1 MMMKTTRIMLAVML
15 TALVCTQVTAQ
26 GFQRETFP
34 EGSYS
39 PVTNVNRS
47 GYPRVLKD
55 NSVMFRV
62 NAPQAQQVQ
71 IDLCGTKYDMQKSE
85 SGVWTVTTK
94 PQVPGF
100 HYYFLIVDGVSTA
113 DPASQSF
120 FGCSRWS
127 SAIEIKEEGM
137 DDFEVK
143 NVAHGEVRT
152 VYYYSKVDEEWRP
165 LMIYTPANYNA
176 VKAPLPVVYI
186 QHGGGEDHR
195 GWMEQGR
202 TAQMMD
208 NLIAAG
214 KARPM
219 VIVSSNSNVRSRN
232 GGFGGG
238 YSWEGMQAFRKEL
251 LENIIPF
258 VEKNYKVRKDRKGRA
273 MCGLSMGGG
282 QSFYIGLRDPEV
294 FANVGVFST
303 GMFGGIQGAS
313 NFDLEKEVPGI
324 LTDTHTFNK
333 NFDVFFM
340 TCGEQD
346 PRIEYT
352 RNIVK
357 QMGNK
362 GVEVRFNSYPGDH
375 EWQVWRK
382 SLYEFVQYLFRFN

>member
-1 MMMKTTRIMLAVML
+1 MLAVLL
-15 TALVCTQVTAQ
+15 TAIFCTQVGAQ
-26 GFQRETFP
+26 GFRRENFP

-39 PVTNVNRS
+39 PVTNINRS
-47 GYPRVLKD
+47 GYPRVLDD

-62 NAPQAQQVQ
+62 NAPQAQLVQ
-71 IDLCGTKYDMQKSE
+71 IDLGGTKYDMQKTDG
-85 SGVWTVTTK
+85 GVWTVTTK
-94 PQVPGF
+94 PQAPGF
-100 HYYFLIVDGVSTA
+100 HYYSLVVDGVSVA
-113 DPASQSF
+113 DPASQTY

-127 SAIEIKEEGM
+127 SAIEIVESGM
-137 DDFEVK
+137 DDFEVQD
-143 NVAHGEVRT
+143 VPHGEVRI
-152 VYYYSKVDEEWRP
+152 VHYFSQVEGAWRP
-165 LMIYTPANYNA
+165 LIVYTPAGYDEGT
-176 VKAPLPVVYI
+176 KEYPVVYI

-202 TAQMMD
+202 TAQIMD
-208 NLIAAG
+208 NLIANGRAV
-214 KARPM
+214 PM
-219 VIVSSNSNVRSRN
+219 IVVSANSNVLSRN
-232 GGFGGG
+232 GGMGGG
-238 YSWEGMQAFRKEL
+238 YSWQGMQTFRGEL
-251 LENIIPF
+251 IENVIPF
-258 VEKNYKVRKDRKGRA
+258 VEKAFRVKKDRKSRA

-324 LTDTHTFNK
+324 LTDTKTFNQQ
-333 NFDVFFM
+333 FDVFFL

-357 QMGNK
+357 KMQEGGI
-362 GVEVRFNSYPGDH
+362 GVKFNSYPGDH

-382 SLYEFVQYLFRFN
+382 SLHEFAQYLFK

>member
-1 MMMKTTRIMLAVML
+1 MKITINMMLAAML
-15 TALVCTQVTAQ
+15 TAAVCTQVAAQ
-26 GFQRETFP
+26 GFNRESFP

-39 PVTNVNRS
+39 PVTNINRS
-47 GYPRVLKD
+47 GYPRVLTD

-62 NAPQAQQVQ
+62 VAPQAQNVQ

-85 SGVWTVTTK
+85 DGTWTVTTK
-94 PQVPGF
+94 SQVPGF
-100 HYYFLIVDGVSTA
+100 HYYFLVVDGVSVA

-120 FGCSRWS
+120 YGCGRWS
-127 SAIEIKEEGM
+127 SAIEIPEEGM

-143 NVAHGEVRT
+143 AVPHGEVRT
-152 VYYYSKVDEEWRP
+152 VNYYSKVDGSWRP
-165 LMIYTPANYNA
+165 LMVYTPAGYNEGQQDY
-176 VKAPLPVVYI
+176 PVVYI

-202 TAQMMD
+202 TAQIMD

-214 KARPM
+214 KAVPM
-219 VIVSSNSNVRSRN
+219 IIVSSNSNVHARN

-238 YSWEGMQAFRKEL
+238 YSWQGMQAFRSEL
-251 LENIIPF
+251 LENVIPF
-258 VEKNYKVRKDRKGRA
+258 VEKNYRVKKDRKSRA

-303 GMFGGIQGAS
+303 GMFGGIAGAS
-313 NFDLEKEVPGI
+313 NFDLEAEVPGM
-324 LTDTHTFNK
+324 LTDTKTFNEQ
-333 NFDVFFM
+333 FDVFFM
-340 TCGEQD
+340 SCGEQD
-346 PRIEYT
+346 PRIDYT

-357 QMGNK
+357 KMHDG
-362 GVEVRFNSYPGDH
+362 GVEVHFNSYPGDH

-382 SLYEFVQYLFRFN
+382 SLHEFTQYLFR

>member
-1 MMMKTTRIMLAVML
+1 MKTFKMLLAVVL
-15 TALVCTQVTAQ
+15 SAVVCTQVAAQ
-26 GFQRETFP
+26 GFRRENFP

-39 PVTNVNRS
+39 PVTNINRG

-55 NSVMFRV
+55 LSVMFRV
-62 NAPQAQQVQ
+62 NAPQAQSVQ
-71 IDLCGTKYDMQKSE
+71 IDLGGTKYDMLKQE
-85 SGVWTVTTK
+85 GGAWTVTTRQ
-94 PQVPGF
+94 QVPGF
-100 HYYFLIVDGVSTA
+100 HYYSLIIDGVSVA

-120 FGCSRWS
+120 YGCSRWS
-127 SAIEIKEEGM
+127 SAIEIPEAGM
-137 DDFEVK
+137 DVFEVQD
-143 NVAHGEVRT
+143 VPHGEVNT
-152 VYYYSKVDEEWRP
+152 VYYYSKVEETWRP
-165 LMIYTPANYNA
+165 LMVYTPAGYNEGRQTY
-176 VKAPLPVVYI
+176 PVVYI

-202 TAQMMD
+202 TAQIMD

-214 KARPM
+214 KAVPM
-219 VIVSSNSNVRSRN
+219 IVVSANSNVQSRN

-238 YSWEGMQAFRKEL
+238 YSWEGMQTFRSEL
-251 LENIIPF
+251 IDNVIPF
-258 VEKNYKVRKDRKGRA
+258 VEKTYRVRNDRKSRA

-303 GMFGGIQGAS
+303 GMFGGIRGAS
-313 NFDLEKEVPGI
+313 NFDLEKEVPGM
-324 LTDTHTFNK
+324 LSNVKTFNQQ
-333 NFDVFFM
+333 FDVFFLS
-340 TCGEQD
+340 CGEQD

-357 QMGNK
+357 TMRDG

-382 SLYEFVQYLFRFN
+382 SLHEFAQYLFK